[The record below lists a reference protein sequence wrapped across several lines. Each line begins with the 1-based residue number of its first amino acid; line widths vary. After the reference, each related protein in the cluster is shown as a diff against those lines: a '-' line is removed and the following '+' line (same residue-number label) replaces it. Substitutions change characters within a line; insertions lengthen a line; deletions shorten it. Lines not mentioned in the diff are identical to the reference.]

1 MIRLQSGKKATQTW
15 MGIRKVSSEEKKM
28 KLKPGVLCNSYGF
41 LHPPLG
47 KRLTEMISFHYVKL
61 STVTS
66 APDKRL
72 TLTRKITV
80 TVWLNWA
87 W

>member
-1 MIRLQSGKKATQTW
+1 MIRPQSGKKATQTW
-15 MGIRKVSSEEKKM
+15 MGIRKVSSEGKKKL
-28 KLKPGVLCNSYGF
+28 KLKPGVLCNSYAF

-72 TLTRKITV
+72 TLTGKITV
-80 TVWLNWA
+80 TVWLN
-87 W
+87 